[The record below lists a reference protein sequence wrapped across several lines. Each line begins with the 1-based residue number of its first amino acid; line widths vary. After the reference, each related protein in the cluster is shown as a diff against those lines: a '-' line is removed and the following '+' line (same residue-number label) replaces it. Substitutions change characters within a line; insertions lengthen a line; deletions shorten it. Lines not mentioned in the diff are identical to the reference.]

1 MSGSALESF
10 LASIYVDSE
19 ARARFT
25 ADPAGEA
32 KRAGLSPQ
40 ECAAL
45 TSLDRNNLELV
56 ARSLSQKRQAKQ
68 SARKFTL
75 SQKIWQ
81 AVRST
86 FRLIV

>member
-25 ADPAGEA
+25 ADPAAEA

-40 ECAAL
+40 ECTAL
-45 TSLDRNNLELV
+45 ASLDRNNLELV
-56 ARSLSQKRQAKQ
+56 ARSMSHKRQARQ

-75 SQKIWQ
+75 FQKIWQ
-81 AVRST
+81 AVRRT
-86 FRLIV
+86 FRLPV

>member
-19 ARARFT
+19 ARARFI

-40 ECAAL
+40 ECVVL
-45 TSLDRNNLELV
+45 TRLDRNNL
-56 ARSLSQKRQAKQ
+56 
-68 SARKFTL
+68 
-75 SQKIWQ
+75 
-81 AVRST
+81 
-86 FRLIV
+86 

>member
-56 ARSLSQKRQAKQ
+56 ARSLPHKRQAKQ
-68 SARKFTL
+68 SVKTFTL
-75 SQKIWQ
+75 FQKSWQ

-86 FRLIV
+86 LRLIV